1 MLCCLKYIW
10 YINKKNKII
19 DINNEEYNKLT
30 NTCVSH
36 SNNSLCSKINDKYVI
51 IDNNIYVECNICF
64 QIYPLQDIKVL
75 YPCAHRLYCD
85 LCIKNLKDCPTCR
98 IEIKEKIK
106 IYEKLDIEKE
116 DN

>member
-51 IDNNIYVECNICF
+51 NT
-64 QIYPLQDIKVL
+64 K
-75 YPCAHRLYCD
+75 
-85 LCIKNLKDCPTCR
+85 KN
-98 IEIKEKIK
+98 
-106 IYEKLDIEKE
+106 KLFRSNTTSNDKHKK
-116 DN
+116 